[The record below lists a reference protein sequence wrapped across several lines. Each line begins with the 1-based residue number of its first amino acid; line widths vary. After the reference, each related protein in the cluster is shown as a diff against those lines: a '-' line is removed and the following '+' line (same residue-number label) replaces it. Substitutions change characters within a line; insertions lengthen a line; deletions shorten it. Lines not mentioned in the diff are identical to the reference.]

1 MITRRGFVS
10 LVPAGI
16 LGAGMPAVVRG
27 ADKAPLDPTAIA
39 DRVRSFDGLHP
50 GFAPFGWGSLKDAA
64 KTAYNQASVKL
75 LASLGAGDASA
86 ELRFGGLV
94 TATARAMRH
103 GTCQTSKARC
113 RQLFR

>member
-1 MITRRGFVS
+1 
-10 LVPAGI
+10 
-16 LGAGMPAVVRG
+16 MPAVVRG